1 MVKSQLDGF
10 QSLFEGCI
18 QDCKDGINKIKVMDP
33 TEKQTAKYEEY
44 YEQCA
49 SKCANRTNMSFP
61 KLFIAIKND
70 LEKAKLV

>member
-1 MVKSQLDGF
+1 
-10 QSLFEGCI
+10 
-18 QDCKDGINKIKVMDP
+18 MDP